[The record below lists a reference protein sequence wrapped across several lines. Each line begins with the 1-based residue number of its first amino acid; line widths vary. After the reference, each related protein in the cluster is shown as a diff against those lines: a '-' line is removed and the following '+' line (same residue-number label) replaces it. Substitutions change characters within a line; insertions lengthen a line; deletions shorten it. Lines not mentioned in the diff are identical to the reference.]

1 MDEIFEQITDIE
13 CELDNANNC
22 LPEYNANSDSRGSI
36 DGALCS
42 VYVLKEKLEQI
53 AHKVLEH
60 DLNSEENINNV

>member
-1 MDEIFEQITDIE
+1 MNEIFELITDIE

-42 VYVLKEKLEQI
+42 VYVLKENLEQI